1 MWENT
6 NQETLQEKLQLYYKY
21 EIDEELEPQTQKTY
35 CRSLFEE
42 NLSDICKNQY

>member
-6 NQETLQEKLQLYYKY
+6 NQESLQEKLELRYKY
-21 EIDEELEPQTQKTY
+21 EIDEELESQTLKTY

-42 NLSDICKNQY
+42 NLSDIYKNKY